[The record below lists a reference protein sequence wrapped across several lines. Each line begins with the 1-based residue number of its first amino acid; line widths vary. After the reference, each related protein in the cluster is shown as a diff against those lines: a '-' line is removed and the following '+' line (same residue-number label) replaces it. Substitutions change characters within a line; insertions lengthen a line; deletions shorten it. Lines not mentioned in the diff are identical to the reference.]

1 MPGGGGAPGSWAWRE
16 AAERREA
23 KRGMREG
30 FMGVV
35 VGLGGLARVIG
46 VTMGG
51 ASTFRAL
58 GPVFAY
64 WGMKK
69 PPGSEFPEAEEK

>member
-1 MPGGGGAPGSWAWRE
+1 M
-16 AAERREA
+16 
-23 KRGMREG
+23 
-30 FMGVV
+30 
-35 VGLGGLARVIG
+35 GGLDRVFG

-64 WGMKK
+64 EGMKK
-69 PPGSEFPEAEEK
+69 PPGSEFPEAEDGEG